1 MKKIFSI
8 IMVVILFLISGQIF
22 WAAFG
27 RASFDKFWQRY
38 PQVTETINK
47 VSLVKTQGIQLS
59 FATSSEPI
67 KSANGQ
73 IIINDNAWTVEIA
86 RTDKER
92 ENGLSNRRALY
103 HQQGMLFAFPK
114 SGYQNFWMKDM
125 LISLDMIFI
134 DENWRIV
141 LIEKSVDPLSFP
153 KSYGSKVKSKYVLEI
168 NAGESESFN
177 LEVGDQVI
185 FLNK

>member
-1 MKKIFSI
+1 MKKILSI
-8 IMVVILFLISGQIF
+8 ILIIVLFLVSAFIF
-22 WAAFG
+22 WAGLAPT
-27 RASFDKFWQRY
+27 SFNKFWARY
-38 PQVTETINK
+38 PQVTSTINK
-47 VSLVKTQGIQLS
+47 VRLVKTQGIQLS

-73 IIINDNAWTVEIA
+73 VIIKDNAWTVEVA
-86 RTDKER
+86 RTEQER
-92 ENGLSNRRALY
+92 ESGLSNRRALY

-134 DENWRIV
+134 DENWKIV

-153 KSYGSKVKSKYVLEI
+153 KSYGGKVKSKYVLEI
-168 NAGESESFN
+168 NAGEAESFN
-177 LEVGDQVI
+177 LEAGDQVI